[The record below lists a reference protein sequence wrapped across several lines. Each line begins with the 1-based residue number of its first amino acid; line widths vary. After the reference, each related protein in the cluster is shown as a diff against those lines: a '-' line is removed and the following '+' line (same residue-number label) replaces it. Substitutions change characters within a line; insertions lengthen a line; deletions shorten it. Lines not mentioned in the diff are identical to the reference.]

1 MIHLLHIKLKKN
13 LCSENFFKFSIN
25 YFFSDVDP
33 TTNKLDNNIPVTH
46 FYYFKYRCSNWYSRC
61 KQI

>member
-46 FYYFKYRCSNWYSRC
+46 F
-61 KQI
+61 